1 MKLRSILVNVLGM
14 AFLAFCLYSVVG
26 HMRYLSK
33 SGKPSREVMVRELDE
48 VILAF
53 PGEKSSAVEVFEKQ
67 SFYISARVQMRQ
79 ADDVLAEKDSQSR
92 MESHGW
98 RKVQVS
104 YGNLERYCKGDL
116 VAEVSP
122 SGSDDSYAL
131 QVNWGNADAVCK
143 FK

>member
-1 MKLRSILVNVLGM
+1 MTPRPVLVNVLGM
-14 AFLAFCLYSVVG
+14 AFIAFCLYLVVG

-33 SGKPSREVMVRELDE
+33 SGKPSREVIGRELDE

-53 PGEKSSAVEVFEKQ
+53 PGEKSSDVEVFEKQ

-79 ADDVLAEKDSQSR
+79 ADDVLATKDSQSR

-98 RKVQVS
+98 RKVRAP
-104 YGNLERYCKGDL
+104 YGDLERYCKGDL
-116 VAEVSP
+116 VAEIAP
-122 SGSDDSYAL
+122 SGSDGSYAL
-131 QVNWGNADAVCK
+131 QVNWGNADAVCD